1 MQANFKVVWNDED
14 KAFISV
20 EDMLN
25 FLRTLHTVSKDSTT
39 PLSLDKVADDL
50 GRILVPEQEYDA

>member
-14 KAFISV
+14 KAFVSV

-25 FLRTLHTVSKDSTT
+25 FLRTLDAVLEGETA
-39 PLSLDKVADDL
+39 PLDLNKVADDL
-50 GRILVPEQEYDA
+50 EQIFLEAHD

>member
-14 KAFISV
+14 KAFVSV

-25 FLRTLHTVSKDSTT
+25 FLRTLDAVLEGETA
-39 PLSLDKVADDL
+39 PLDLNKVADDL
-50 GRILVPEQEYDA
+50 EQIFIFLEAQ